1 MVTKK
6 VLIITLVMPFF
17 IYGSLAKADTQ
28 TFGIGYSN
36 SQISTPANTYLDGV
50 NIHYRYEWDSPV
62 SIIGTFTHMRG
73 NTNQVVQYTNSASEA
88 HQNTLFEQPIAFKSK
103 YFSLMVGPAYRIND
117 YLSIYSLIGIAHV
130 TNSAHKISIDTNDG
144 SVGTGE
150 ANPAASGGFDILPTS
165 DETLKSNE
173 LAYGAGIEINPVK
186 NFSVYLAYEVTR
198 SKHAPRGSR
207 NEGVNNFING
217 FNVGVGYRF

>member
-1 MVTKK
+1 MVAKK
-6 VLIITLVMPFF
+6 LLIITLATPFF

-50 NIHYRYEWDSPV
+50 NVHYRYEWDSPV

-73 NTNQVVQYTNSASEA
+73 STDQVVKYTNSASGN
-88 HQNTLFEQPIAFKSK
+88 HQNTQFEQPVAFKSK

-130 TNSAHKISIDTNDG
+130 TNRAHKTAIDTNDG
-144 SVGTGE
+144 
-150 ANPAASGGFDILPTS
+150 ANSGDFDILPAA
-165 DETLKSNE
+165 DETLKTNE

-186 NFSVYLAYEVTR
+186 NFSVYLAYEVTT

-207 NEGVNNFING
+207 NEGVNNYING